1 MEPTNATTVT
11 QPQAGAKS
19 PIQRKRIPKLT
30 AADLTDILGVPAP
43 ATVLK
48 ATEDDYFL
56 EILVPVSGSL
66 GNAPEISHV
75 HQLVTDLQSQADVG
89 AVRSFNVETGKASIV
104 MELAVKAEPENSAAP
119 LRSAIT
125 SLSGF
130 SSTHQLAAK
139 KATWK
144 YRINGTIVFGPTPF
158 Q

>member
-11 QPQAGAKS
+11 QPQAGAKP

-30 AADLTDILGVPAP
+30 AADLSDILGVSAP
-43 ATVLK
+43 TTVPK
-48 ATEDDYFL
+48 VTADNYFL
-56 EILVPVSGSL
+56 EILVPVSRSL
-66 GNAPEISHV
+66 GDALEISQV
-75 HQLVTDLQSQADVG
+75 HQLVTNLQSQTAVG
-89 AVRSFNVETGKASIV
+89 VVRSFNVEAGQATIV
-104 MELAVKAEPENSAAP
+104 MELTVNAEPDTIKVPLLSAF
-119 LRSAIT
+119 S

-144 YRINGTIVFGPTPF
+144 YRINGTNVFGPTPF